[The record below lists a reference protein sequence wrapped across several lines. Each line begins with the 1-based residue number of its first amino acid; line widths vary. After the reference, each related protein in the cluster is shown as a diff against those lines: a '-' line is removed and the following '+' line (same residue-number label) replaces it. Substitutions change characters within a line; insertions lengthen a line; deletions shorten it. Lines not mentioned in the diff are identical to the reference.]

1 MQQVGATVSRVMN
14 VLFVIGRLHRG
25 GAERQMVL
33 LAAALQRRGHR
44 VSIATLHGPAELDAL
59 ADEHGVRVRHL
70 ARAGLLRSLR
80 TAIALIALIRN
91 DKPDVVHPY
100 LPESN
105 ARVTLLKP
113 FIRPARIAWG
123 VRASELPW
131 VHYRRRARLLW
142 PLVVRLARWADV
154 VVANSWAGAEFHVG
168 EGFPAGRMRV
178 VPNGIDVGVF
188 VRDVGAGVGF
198 RERVG
203 LGVGVPVVGMLARFD
218 PMKGHEDFVRV
229 GGLVAERVPGV
240 WLLVVG
246 AHSVADRERMLGW
259 AAECGVADRLV
270 MVDASGEPMAALN
283 AMDVLV
289 VPSRF
294 GEGFSNVIGEA
305 LACGVPVVAT
315 DVGDAVRIVDGR
327 CVVVGVGD
335 VVGMADGVVAEL
347 VGPRDDAGREA
358 LRVSIVERF
367 GLEQLAVNTEAV
379 LNDTVTGST
388 GR

>member
-1 MQQVGATVSRVMN
+1 MN
-14 VLFVIGRLHRG
+14 VMFVIGRLHRG

-33 LAAALQRRGHR
+33 LAASLQQRGHTAA
-44 VSIATLHGPAELDAL
+44 IATLHGPGELDAL
-59 ADEHGVRVRHL
+59 AAQHGVEVRHL
-70 ARAGLLRSLR
+70 GRGGLLGLVR
-80 TAIALIALIRN
+80 TAIALIRLVRHER
-91 DKPDVVHPY
+91 PDVVHPY

-113 FIRPARIAWG
+113 FIRPARVAWG
-123 VRASELPW
+123 VRGTELPW
-131 VHYRRRARLLW
+131 QHYRRRARVLW
-142 PLVVRLARWADV
+142 PLVVRLSRWADV

-188 VRDVGAGVGF
+188 VRDVVAGVGF

-229 GGLVAERVPGV
+229 GGLVAERVPDV

-246 AHSVADRERMLGW
+246 AHSVADRERMEGW
-259 AAECGVADRLV
+259 AVECGVGGRLV
-270 MVDASGEPMAALN
+270 MVQASGEPMAALN

-335 VVGMADGVVAEL
+335 VVGMADAVVAEL
-347 VGPRDDAGREA
+347 VTPRDDAGREA
-358 LRVSIVERF
+358 LRVSVVERF
-367 GLEQLAVNTEAV
+367 GLEQLAVNTETV
-379 LNDTVTGST
+379 LNETITNAT
-388 GR
+388 RR